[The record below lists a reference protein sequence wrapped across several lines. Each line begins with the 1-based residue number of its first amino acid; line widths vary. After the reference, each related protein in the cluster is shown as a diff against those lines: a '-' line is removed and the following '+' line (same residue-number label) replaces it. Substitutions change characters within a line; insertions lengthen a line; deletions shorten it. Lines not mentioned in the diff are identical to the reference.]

1 VRGGDEPDRNGESGA
16 RVSGVIGVSR
26 RRLDGEPKVRGT
38 TRYAA
43 DLPVTGLL
51 HARLV
56 LAGEAHARITGIDRA
71 AALRVPGVVAVLI
84 AADLPIVAGA
94 SGRGA
99 EPLAREEVVFAGQPV
114 ALVVAESDA
123 AATDGVDA
131 VVVDLEPLPAVVDV
145 EAAMAPGAPRA
156 RMQEQGGDGHDVGGM
171 HASVDAGD
179 EDAPAEDLSE
189 NVDGRQ
195 RLTRGDAGAAMAGAA
210 ARVSARLRTSW
221 VHQGYLEPQAAT
233 AWLDPE
239 GDLVVSTA
247 TQGAFASR
255 QQLAELFGRPLDR
268 VRVRPTPLGGAFGG
282 KLMLPEPLAAGAAI
296 VLQRPVRL
304 AYTRIEDFAAGNP
317 APGQL
322 FELEL
327 GATADGELAAIR
339 GRVTCDRGMNE
350 EFGVEAISAML
361 TIGPYRWTAH
371 DLRAYGVL
379 TNRVP
384 SGAYRAPG
392 ATPAAFAVET
402 LLDEL
407 AAALRLDPI
416 ELRLRNVI
424 AEGDLGVDGNPFPAF
439 GARECLERVRD
450 HPLWRGRGDLPD
462 GEGVGVAIGYWP
474 GGLEPAAATCRL
486 DADGGLTI
494 ITGAVD
500 MSGVETGFVAIAA
513 ETFGLAPEQVR
524 VVAGDTAGA
533 PYAGLSG
540 GSKITYTVG
549 RAVERAAEQA
559 REQLLDIAAQE
570 LEIAPEDLEIADGV
584 VRPAGSPAQGIAI
597 EQLAKRV
604 LTFGSPYAPVEGHA
618 GVAQTSRAPSA
629 AAHLSH
635 VRVDGET
642 GQVSLLRH
650 VVVQDVGRVLNPALV
665 EGQMLGGTAQGLGWA
680 LYEELRHDEDGRL
693 RTGTFVDYAIPSFG
707 AVPPIETGIVE
718 VAAPDG
724 PFGAKGIGEAP
735 VIAAAAAVANAIA
748 AATGARMR
756 ELPMTAT
763 AVWAAMNARG

>member
-1 VRGGDEPDRNGESGA
+1 MSGA
-16 RVSGVIGVSR
+16 IGVSR

-43 DLPVTGLL
+43 DLPVAGLL
-51 HARLV
+51 HARPV
-56 LAGEAHARITGIDRA
+56 LAGEAHARIAGIDRE
-71 AALRVPGVVAVLI
+71 AALRVPGVVAVLL
-84 AADLPIVAGA
+84 AADLPLAAGA
-94 SGRGA
+94 SGRA
-99 EPLAREEVVFAGQPV
+99 ADALAREEVVFAGQPV
-114 ALVVAESDA
+114 ALVVAESEA
-123 AATDGVDA
+123 AAADGVDA
-131 VVVDLEPLPAVVDV
+131 VVVDLDPLPPVLDL

-156 RMQEQGGDGHDVGGM
+156 RIREQGGDGHDVGGM
-171 HASVDAGD
+171 HAGVDAG
-179 EDAPAEDLSE
+179 EADAPAEELSD

-195 RLTRGDAGAAMAGAA
+195 RLTRGDADAAMAGAS

-239 GDLVVSTA
+239 GELVVSTA

-255 QQLAELFGRPLDR
+255 QQLAELFGLPLDR

-282 KLMLPEPLAAGAAI
+282 KLMLPEPLAAGAAL
-296 VLQRPVRL
+296 VLRRPVRL
-304 AYTRIEDFAAGNP
+304 AFTRIEDFAAANP

-322 FELEL
+322 FDLEA
-327 GATADGELAAIR
+327 GATADGALAAIR
-339 GRVTCDRGMNE
+339 GRVVCDRGMNE
-350 EFGVEAISAML
+350 EFGIEAISAML
-361 TIGPYRWTAH
+361 TVGPYRWAAH

-392 ATPAAFAVET
+392 APPAAFAVET

-407 AAALRLDPI
+407 AGRLGLDPI

-424 AEGDLGVDGNPFPAF
+424 AEGDPGLDGAPFPVF
-439 GARECLERVRD
+439 GARECLERLRA
-450 HPLWRGRGDLPD
+450 HPLWRGRGDLPA

-486 DADGGLTI
+486 DADGGITI
-494 ITGAVD
+494 VTGAVD
-500 MSGVETGFVAIAA
+500 MSGVETGFAAIAA
-513 ETFGLAPEQVR
+513 ETFGVAPEQVR

-559 REQLLDIAAQE
+559 RERLLDVAAHE
-570 LEIAPEDLEIADGV
+570 LEIAPEDLEVADGV
-584 VRPAGSPAQGIAI
+584 VRPAGSPDQGIPI
-597 EQLAKRV
+597 DQLAKRV
-604 LTFGSPYAPVEGHA
+604 MTFGSPYAPVEGHA

-642 GQVSLLRH
+642 GQVTLLRH
-650 VVVQDVGRVLNPALV
+650 VVVQDVGRALNPALV
-665 EGQMLGGTAQGLGWA
+665 EGQMLGGTTQGLGWA
-680 LYEELRHDEDGRL
+680 LYEELRHDETGQL
-693 RTGTFVDYAIPSFG
+693 RTATFVDYAIPSFG
-707 AVPPIETGIVE
+707 TVPPIETEIIE
-718 VAAPDG
+718 VPAPDG

-748 AATGARMR
+748 AATGVRMR

-763 AVWAAMNARG
+763 AVWAAMDGRG